1 MKPGRMRLVI
11 GYYIAAVIII
21 IIGAAAGP
29 YILQH
34 TTLKQRTDDAL
45 LGGISFILIFIGIIL
60 AYMGTIALLAAWLNN
75 RISARVYTPIL
86 NVLIAGI
93 VLGVIGMFQPFL
105 FILYQI
111 GFIVLL
117 VSVFGYIAW
126 SHISPKTIRRQEE
139 LK

>member
-11 GYYIAAVIII
+11 GFYIAAVIIW

-29 YILQH
+29 YIQQH
-34 TTLKQRTDDAL
+34 TTVAARTDNAL

-60 AYMGTIALLAAWLNN
+60 AYMGTIALLAAVLND
-75 RISARVYTPIL
+75 RISAKIYRPIL

-93 VLGVIGMFQPFL
+93 VLGVVGMFQPFL
-105 FILYQI
+105 FLLYQV

-126 SHISPKTIRRQEE
+126 SHIVPKTARRQEE
-139 LK
+139 IQ